1 MWDRKSLKE
10 QGKMALKRNYWKAV
24 LVSALFAMI
33 LGGTGAYHEY
43 ASDHTQS
50 NLPSGVDVS
59 SVDIGV
65 LLAAALGLLLVTAV
79 FIAIN
84 ILVTLPFEVG
94 ACKFRLHAV
103 RGTGEISDL
112 GNGYDISYKRNVK
125 TLFFRNLYVCL
136 WSLLLVVPGIVKAY
150 EYRMIPYLLADHPE
164 LSKEEA
170 FQTSKQMMQG
180 NKWHTFLLDVS
191 FVLWWMLGALTLG
204 IACVLY
210 VHPYVQLTEAALYE
224 TLCAQASTGD

>member
-10 QGKMALKRNYWKAV
+10 QGKAALKRNYWKAV

-33 LGGTGAYHEY
+33 LGGTGAYREY
-43 ASDHTQS
+43 ASDYAPISPQ
-50 NLPSGVDVS
+50 SGVDAS

-65 LLAAALGLLLVTAV
+65 LVIAAMGILLVTAIFV
-79 FIAIN
+79 AIS
-84 ILVTLPFEVG
+84 ILVTVPFEVG
-94 ACKFRLHAV
+94 ACQFRLNAV
-103 RGTGEISDL
+103 RGTGNISDL
-112 GNGYDISYKRNVK
+112 GNGYDISYQRNVK

-164 LSKEEA
+164 MTKEEA
-170 FQTSKQMMQG
+170 FQTSKLMMQG
-180 NKWHTFLLDVS
+180 NKWNTFLLDLS
-191 FVLWWMLGALTLG
+191 FVLWWMLGALTCG
-204 IACVLY
+204 IASVLY

-224 TLCAQASTGD
+224 TLRAQ